1 MLQKWQ
7 NILIKCLSVI
17 LFIIL
22 FYSLS
27 NSSYFSNSN
36 NKYETFENAIE
47 NEKIN
52 YLKLNETYI
61 EPQEKSLELLYT
73 NYSGEEVGNSV
84 WENKTLDQ
92 CTDICNNIAGCIGFT
107 RDLVL
112 DTEPAKC
119 YPQNTINKC
128 YSNRKGNLGQMQ
140 NAIKY
145 NSFIKSD
152 FPNVLNLCIGDS
164 DLTLNRTIFIKSYSM
179 PNKFLGIN
187 NDSRIVLIDKNINNF
202 KTSSNFRIEKGQDG
216 VGTVSFLHID
226 TGKYIFRDM
235 SNILILKD
243 ISSGK
248 TENKQRASFNLYDS
262 TVGSGTIMLKS
273 MLIEGETTDKFI
285 TLNNNYLNVIPL
297 PNTNIDRSGSA
308 DSTGNIDNTIIEAS
322 TFYIVDSIL
331 NSNIIT
337 NKTDMTTMPT
347 MSDMTTMPTMS
358 DMTTMPT
365 MSDMYTMP
373 TMSDMYT
380 MPTMSDMTTMP
391 TMSDMYTMP
400 TMSDMTT
407 MPTMSNASIE
417 PFTNTLDKSNDTVP
431 YKKIFNPQDN
441 LSLNNYLQDN
451 YLTEY
456 KTTPFYYSISNK
468 INNITIKNQLNNS
481 LTQSFDE
488 YNSRLELNK
497 EIEKEIANLNM
508 DINAKND
515 KLVNNLD
522 KMRITDLAN
531 DYFFLNS
538 ISKNNK

>member
-1 MLQKWQ
+1 
-7 NILIKCLSVI
+7 
-17 LFIIL
+17 
-22 FYSLS
+22 
-27 NSSYFSNSN
+27 
-36 NKYETFENAIE
+36 
-47 NEKIN
+47 
-52 YLKLNETYI
+52 
-61 EPQEKSLELLYT
+61 
-73 NYSGEEVGNSV
+73 
-84 WENKTLDQ
+84 
-92 CTDICNNIAGCIGFT
+92 
-107 RDLVL
+107 
-112 DTEPAKC
+112 
-119 YPQNTINKC
+119 
-128 YSNRKGNLGQMQ
+128 MQ
-140 NAIKY
+140 NK
-145 NSFIKSD
+145 
-152 FPNVLNLCIGDS
+152 L
-164 DLTLNRTIFIKSYSM
+164 
-179 PNKFLGIN
+179 LGIK
-187 NDSRIVLIDKNINNF
+187 NDSRIVIIDKNINNF

-297 PNTNIDRSGSA
+297 SNAKNDRSGSS
-308 DSTGNIDNTIIEAS
+308 DSTGSIDNTIESS

-331 NSNIIT
+331 DSNIIT
-337 NKTDMTTMPT
+337 NKTDMSTIPTIPT
-347 MSDMTTMPTMS
+347 MSDMSTMPTIPNMSTMPNMS
-358 DMTTMPT
+358 DMSD
-365 MSDMYTMP
+365 MSDM
-373 TMSDMYT
+373 S
-380 MPTMSDMTTMP
+380 
-391 TMSDMYTMP
+391 
-400 TMSDMTT
+400 
-407 MPTMSNASIE
+407 TMSNASIE

-497 EIEKEIANLNM
+497 EIEKEIANMNI

-515 KLVNNLD
+515 KLINNLD

-531 DYFFLNS
+531 DYFFLNTL
-538 ISKNNK
+538 SKNKK